1 MARTFTETLGMIEAL
16 LAYMQN
22 PENKDAL
29 TAKDFDSGPHSIRL
43 TKKSGALSKLNAEQ
57 EKQKIALS
65 HKTEELNS
73 ALADAYTDASGSID
87 AMMGMLGKNT
97 REAKNLQKIR
107 SAIRRNGGSE
117 DSTPPAPPTA

>member
-43 TKKSGALSKLNAEQ
+43 TKNPVPYP
-57 EKQKIALS
+57 
-65 HKTEELNS
+65 NS
-73 ALADAYTDASGSID
+73 
-87 AMMGMLGKNT
+87 MPNRKN
-97 REAKNLQKIR
+97 KK
-107 SAIRRNGGSE
+107 
-117 DSTPPAPPTA
+117 